1 MQFFIGQMFT
11 VPTSHV
17 SLKHDENSTS
27 VVYSCTN
34 SAHVSDKVSMAS
46 KGYDPTENPILARD
60 LSRAS

>member
-17 SLKHDENSTS
+17 SLKDDENSTS

-34 SAHVSDKVSMAS
+34 SAHVSDKVSG
-46 KGYDPTENPILARD
+46 KGYDPMENPILARD